1 MKNRKSFLQMNNN
14 LLTAVNQETKKEYT
28 IRWNSS
34 NSGTINNQPF
44 SIDIEKINDRT
55 FHVIKNNRSYNV
67 EILSAK
73 PGEKHYFIKVN
84 GEKFKFELKDQF
96 DLLLKELGLDSL
108 ASAKVSEVKA
118 PMPGIVL
125 AVEASVG
132 QEVSKGDTLLILE
145 AMKMENAI
153 KSPAEG
159 VVKEI
164 CVEQGNA
171 VDKNQILIRFE

>member
-1 MKNRKSFLQMNNN
+1 MKNRQ
-14 LLTAVNQETKKEYT
+14 LTAISQESKKEYHLCWEDD
-28 IRWNSS
+28 R
-34 NSGTINNQPF
+34 SGTLNDKPF
-44 SIDIEKINDRT
+44 SIDVQKINDTT
-55 FHVIKNNRSYNV
+55 FHVIKDNCSYNV
-67 EILSAK
+67 EILSTK
-73 PGEKHYFIKVN
+73 PSEKAYFVKVN
-84 GEKFKFELKDQF
+84 GEKFKFELKDRF
-96 DLLLKELGLDSL
+96 DELLQQLGLDSL

-164 CVEQGNA
+164 CVEQGVA

>member
-1 MKNRKSFLQMNNN
+1 MKNTK
-14 LLTAVNQETKKEYT
+14 LTAIAETSKKEYE
-28 IRWNSS
+28 IIWND
-34 NSGTINNQPF
+34 NSTGTLNNTPF
-44 SIDIEKINDRT
+44 SVDIEKINDTT
-55 FHVIKNNRSYNV
+55 FHIIKDNCSYNV

-73 PGEKHYFIKVN
+73 PDEKAYFVKVN
-84 GEKFKFELKDQF
+84 GEKFKLELKDQF
-96 DLLLKELGLDSL
+96 DQLLKQLGLNNLTST
-108 ASAKVSEVKA
+108 KVSEIKA

-125 AVEASVG
+125 AVEVAVG
-132 QEVSKGDTLLILE
+132 QEVNKGDTLLILE

-164 CVEQGNA
+164 CVEQGVA